1 MVVVRVDLGHISDEK
16 KLSYSDVLW
25 QYVKQDFLWRINN
38 AGLGKVLWLQKPYFA
53 TGEKLAFYYVYGS
66 PGGRAEDKGTP
77 FDVLRNIIIGNA
89 GLNSHSDVVWT
100 NAELSKQTAKVSD
113 NEPDGSDMQPLI
125 HTWNLSAMCD
135 GGEVPF
141 AVRLERLNEA
151 DAGVPMTK
159 NIVFMNSFYGDADVC
174 IFSPESRLGEQLFE
188 IMDKLELV
196 SDMKPYGDAYEILK
210 RYSVSGRQIIDIF
223 KVRAKNKPKTVSMH
237 RLEQVY
243 GYRSY
248 AYMRR
253 RWERYCKRLTR
264 QQRAYANA
272 GWEETLDLILDFL
285 TPVWSAFCN
294 DEIFYD
300 DWMPELGRFLG

>member
-1 MVVVRVDLGHISDEK
+1 MVVVRVDLRHISDEK

-66 PGGRAEDKGTP
+66 PGGRAEDNGTS

-100 NAELSKQTAKVSD
+100 NAELSKQTAKVSA
-113 NEPDGSDMQPLI
+113 NEPDTSDMQPLI

-141 AVRLERLNEA
+141 AVRLERINEA

-248 AYMRR
+248 TYMRR

>member
-1 MVVVRVDLGHISDEK
+1 MVVVRVDLRHISNEK
-16 KLSYSDVLW
+16 KIPYSDVLW
-25 QYVKQDFLWRINN
+25 QYVRQDFLWRINN

-53 TGEKLAFYYVYGS
+53 TGEKLALYYVYGS
-66 PGGRAEDKGTP
+66 PSGRAEDNGTP

-100 NAELSKQTAKVSD
+100 DAVASKQAAALSGNAPGSSD
-113 NEPDGSDMQPLI
+113 IQPLI

-135 GGEVPF
+135 GEEVPF

-151 DAGVPMTK
+151 DAGVPTTK
-159 NIVFMNSFYGDADVC
+159 NIVFMNSFYGDADIC

-188 IMDKLELV
+188 IMDRLELV
-196 SDMKPYGDAYEILK
+196 SDMKPFGVAYEILK

-223 KVRAKNKPKTVSMH
+223 KAKAEKKPRAVSMH
-237 RLEQVY
+237 RLEQVC

-248 AYMRR
+248 TYMKK
-253 RWERYCKRLTR
+253 RWEQYCKRLTGH
-264 QQRAYANA
+264 QKEYVNA

>member
-1 MVVVRVDLGHISDEK
+1 MRVDLRHISDEK

-66 PGGRAEDKGTP
+66 PGGRAEDNGTS

-100 NAELSKQTAKVSD
+100 NAELSKQTAKVSA
-113 NEPDGSDMQPLI
+113 NEPDTSDMQPLI

-174 IFSPESRLGEQLFE
+174 IFRLNPGSENSCL
-188 IMDKLELV
+188 
-196 SDMKPYGDAYEILK
+196 
-210 RYSVSGRQIIDIF
+210 R
-223 KVRAKNKPKTVSMH
+223 
-237 RLEQVY
+237 
-243 GYRSY
+243 
-248 AYMRR
+248 
-253 RWERYCKRLTR
+253 
-264 QQRAYANA
+264 
-272 GWEETLDLILDFL
+272 
-285 TPVWSAFCN
+285 
-294 DEIFYD
+294 
-300 DWMPELGRFLG
+300 